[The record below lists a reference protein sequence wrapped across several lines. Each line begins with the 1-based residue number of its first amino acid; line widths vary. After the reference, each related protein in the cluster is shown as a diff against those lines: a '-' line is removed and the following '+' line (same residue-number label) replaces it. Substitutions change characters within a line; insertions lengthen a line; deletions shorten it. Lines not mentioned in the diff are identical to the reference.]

1 MVTPTVVP
9 CDSSVEIASLIK
21 DYSTTAEHLEKLG
34 AKVVTMGDSLFHG
47 WPGAAE
53 RMTSRELRHLG
64 RFCKRLAQALDHA
77 ASALEIYRKAV
88 ADYETAKT
96 TPDMTEL
103 NTKAAAAAKAL
114 VTASE
119 LIGKGKKASID
130 AAIERQLPFQRSV
143 PLVPG
148 PGAKEPLL
156 AATIGP
162 KSKPADIRRAQEVL
176 RARGWRVTV
185 NGKWDTQTAGVVRQF
200 QSNKHVAHTGV
211 VDKATWHAMWTKK
224 IIW

>member
-1 MVTPTVVP
+1 MVTPNVVP
-9 CDSSVEIASLIK
+9 CDQAAEIAQLIK
-21 DYSTTAEHLEKLG
+21 DYSTTAEHLTKLG
-34 AKVVTMGDSLFHG
+34 TRVVTMGDSLFHG

-64 RFCKRLAQALDHA
+64 RFCTKLAKALDHA
-77 ASALEIYRKAV
+77 AAALGVYRDAL
-88 ADYETAKT
+88 ADHEKAKT
-96 TPDMTEL
+96 PDITVV
-103 NTKAAAAAKAL
+103 NTKAVAAAKAL
-114 VTASE
+114 VAASE

-130 AAIERQLPFQRSV
+130 AAIARALPFQRDV

-148 PGAKEPLL
+148 PGAKEPPL

-185 NGKWDTQTAGVVRQF
+185 NGKWDAQTAGVVRQF
-200 QSNKHVAHTGV
+200 QINKHVAHSGV